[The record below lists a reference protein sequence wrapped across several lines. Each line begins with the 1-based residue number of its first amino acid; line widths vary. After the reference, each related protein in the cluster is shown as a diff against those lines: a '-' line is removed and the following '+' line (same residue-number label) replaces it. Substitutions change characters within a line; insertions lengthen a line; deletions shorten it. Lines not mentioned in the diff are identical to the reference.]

1 MFRRRSFWVILV
13 LTAIVWLMAV
23 MSEHDDYPVD
33 VRVRWAGFDT
43 ARYVVT
49 YADTLLP
56 VTVNSNCFL
65 AISRYYAV
73 RQKPFVI
80 NVSGDTVVKVNR
92 VLLDDLVKQF
102 NFGGTHGISS
112 TVESLRITL
121 TEQRS
126 KGFVPQLRN
135 ADFYFVDQRALAGTP
150 VVEPDT
156 VWLYGDPAALDK
168 IEEISTR
175 SIAIEGIRDSGWHV
189 LPLEPV
195 WQQYPDV
202 RSSHDSVRVFLP
214 VDRFV
219 EKTVTVTVVPKSA
232 DARYTLRLI
241 PARVSV
247 TLWVPVNDY
256 DLLSAE
262 QVEAVVEY
270 DPAQPDKDLP
280 VLVTKFPNNA
290 RVKQVSPAT
299 LQYVILH
306 N

>member
-80 NVSGDTVVKVNR
+80 NVSGDSVVKV
-92 VLLDDLVKQF
+92 
-102 NFGGTHGISS
+102 
-112 TVESLRITL
+112 
-121 TEQRS
+121 S

-135 ADFYFVDQRALAGTP
+135 ADFYFVDQRALAGPP

-175 SIAIEGIRDSGWHV
+175 SIAIEGIRDSGWYV

-232 DARYTLRLI
+232 DGRYTLRLI

-256 DLLSAE
+256 DLLSAG